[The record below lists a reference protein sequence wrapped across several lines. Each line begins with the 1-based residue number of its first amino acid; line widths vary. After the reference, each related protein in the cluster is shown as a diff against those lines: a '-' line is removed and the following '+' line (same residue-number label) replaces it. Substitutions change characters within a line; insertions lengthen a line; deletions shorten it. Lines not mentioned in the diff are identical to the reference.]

1 MENYVT
7 GTAIRTR
14 REQLGITQQQLAD
27 RLAVSNKTISKWEN
41 GRGLPDITLLEPLAA
56 ELKISLPELLAGEQ
70 IVNANRSANLLR
82 SCIYVC
88 PVCGNVIHAMGQ
100 AMISCCGVTLPV
112 QSAEEPDPAHQ
123 PVVERVEDEWYVT
136 LDHPMT
142 KDHYISFIALSQ
154 GDRFNMVKLYPEGNA
169 EASFF
174 TRGHGILYWYCNHH
188 GLFMKHL

>member
-1 MENYVT
+1 
-7 GTAIRTR
+7 
-14 REQLGITQQQLAD
+14 
-27 RLAVSNKTISKWEN
+27 
-41 GRGLPDITLLEPLAA
+41 
-56 ELKISLPELLAGEQ
+56 
-70 IVNANRSANLLR
+70 
-82 SCIYVC
+82 
-88 PVCGNVIHAMGQ
+88 MGQ

-169 EASFF
+169 EARFF

>member
-7 GTAIRTR
+7 GTTIRTR

-169 EASFF
+169 EARFF

>member
-136 LDHPMT
+136 LNHPMT

-169 EASFF
+169 EARFF

>member
-123 PVVERVEDEWYVT
+123 PVVERVEDEWYV
-136 LDHPMT
+136 LW
-142 KDHYISFIALSQ
+142 I
-154 GDRFNMVKLYPEGNA
+154 
-169 EASFF
+169 
-174 TRGHGILYWYCNHH
+174 IL
-188 GLFMKHL
+188 

>member
-142 KDHYISFIALSQ
+142 KDHYISFIALRQ

-169 EASFF
+169 EARFF

>member
-27 RLAVSNKTISKWEN
+27 RLAVSNKTISEWEN

-169 EASFF
+169 EARFF

>member
-123 PVVERVEDEWYVT
+123 PVVARVEDEWYVT

-169 EASFF
+169 EARFF

>member
-169 EASFF
+169 EARFF

>member
-100 AMISCCGVTLPV
+100 AMISCCGVTLP
-112 QSAEEPDPAHQ
+112 
-123 PVVERVEDEWYVT
+123 
-136 LDHPMT
+136 
-142 KDHYISFIALSQ
+142 LSQ

-169 EASFF
+169 EARFF

>member
-14 REQLGITQQQLAD
+14 REHLGITQQQLAD

-100 AMISCCGVTLPV
+100 AMIYCCGVTLPV
-112 QSAEEPDPAHQ
+112 QSTEEPDPAHQ

-169 EASFF
+169 EARFF